1 MQFSRPKY
9 WIGSLS
15 LSQGIFPTHGSNPG
29 LPHCRQILYQLS
41 HTGRPRILEWVAYP
55 FSRGSSRTQESNQG
69 LLHAD
74 SIPFRPQWP
83 GLLPHPWS
91 LSRLGS
97 LGWPALGLRDVGRM
111 SASEPCSMDL
121 ACLLPSA
128 PAHQIL
134 VGPPADYTYCTQR
147 IWSLWAG
154 RALES
159 PLGSMSPGDG
169 VPTSS
174 FLPSV
179 SPPMMKAPSRVVL
192 QEFQGIGVR
201 KEEGM
206 GHKSWVFLLAH
217 STLNNNP
224 GTQLSGRL
232 RFPP

>member
-1 MQFSRPKY
+1 MSNFLWPCGLYSPWNSPGQNTGL
-9 WIGSLS
+9 GSLS

-41 HTGRPRILEWVAYP
+41 HTGHPRILEWVAYP

-74 SIPFRPQWP
+74 TIPFRPQWP
-83 GLLPHPWS
+83 GLLPHPWG

-97 LGWPALGLRDVGRM
+97 LGWPALGLRDVGKM

-147 IWSLWAG
+147 MWSLWAG

-159 PLGSMSPGDG
+159 SLGFMSPGDG

-174 FLPSV
+174 FLP
-179 SPPMMKAPSRVVL
+179 
-192 QEFQGIGVR
+192 
-201 KEEGM
+201 
-206 GHKSWVFLLAH
+206 
-217 STLNNNP
+217 
-224 GTQLSGRL
+224 
-232 RFPP
+232 

>member
-1 MQFSRPKY
+1 
-9 WIGSLS
+9 
-15 LSQGIFPTHGSNPG
+15 
-29 LPHCRQILYQLS
+29 
-41 HTGRPRILEWVAYP
+41 
-55 FSRGSSRTQESNQG
+55 
-69 LLHAD
+69 
-74 SIPFRPQWP
+74 
-83 GLLPHPWS
+83 
-91 LSRLGS
+91 
-97 LGWPALGLRDVGRM
+97 
-111 SASEPCSMDL
+111 MDL

-147 IWSLWAG
+147 MGSLWAG

-159 PLGSMSPGDG
+159 PLGYMSPSDG

-174 FLPSV
+174 FLPSGQPTCDE
-179 SPPMMKAPSRVVL
+179 STLHRVVL

-206 GHKSWVFLLAH
+206 GHKPWVFLLAH

-224 GTQLSGRL
+224 GTELSRRL